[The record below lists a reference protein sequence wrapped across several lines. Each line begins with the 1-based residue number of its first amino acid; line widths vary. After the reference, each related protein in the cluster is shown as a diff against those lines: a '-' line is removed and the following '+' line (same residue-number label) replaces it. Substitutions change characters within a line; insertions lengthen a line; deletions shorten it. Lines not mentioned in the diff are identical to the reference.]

1 MTNKK
6 LRNDIF
12 LVVGIGLLL
21 LTVCIVLKVTLND
34 NNYNNNDKPGF
45 VKVIVDKKVKHCYN
59 FNKNGEY
66 TITSGKNTN
75 VLVIKDG
82 TAFIKSADCPDK
94 ICVHHSPISKVGETI
109 ICLPHKLV
117 VEIVKE

>member
-12 LVVGIGLLL
+12 LVIGIVLFALLL
-21 LTVCIVLKVTLND
+21 FLVFKLNLEDGNLVKVTID
-34 NNYNNNDKPGF
+34 NQ
-45 VKVIVDKKVKHCYN
+45 VKDCYN
-59 FNKNGEY
+59 FNKDGEY
-66 TITSGKNTN
+66 TIKSGKNTN

-94 ICVHHSPISKVGETI
+94 ICVQHRPISKVGETI
-109 ICLPHKLV
+109 VCLPHKLV